1 MEFHT
6 SDPAGGLP
14 SARAA
19 LAAKKLPHAG
29 SDLMIALDIDGTIL
43 GHDGSLSPRVK
54 EAVHAHLEAGTKL
67 MLATGR
73 GIHGTE
79 LALGQ
84 LEMTE
89 GVAVCSNGAITLGLG
104 HTFLPHPVLGGRQI
118 AESRSKLR
126 SLDVGS
132 AFRVLRYTTFDP
144 REQVLQLHEALPEAL
159 LAVEELDGSRRVNR
173 DFPPGELSGPS
184 LVLPIDQI
192 GVPDATRLTVRAT
205 ELTSEELYSAVH
217 AIGMEGVEYAVGWSA
232 WLDVSPF
239 GISKGAALEDLRIAL
254 GIAANATVAVG
265 DGGNDREML
274 RWAEFGVAM
283 GGSSPRVL
291 AAADAQAKPVGEDGL
306 AEVLESL
313 Y

>member
-1 MEFHT
+1 M
-6 SDPAGGLP
+6 
-14 SARAA
+14 
-19 LAAKKLPHAG
+19 
-29 SDLMIALDIDGTIL
+29 
-43 GHDGSLSPRVK
+43 
-54 EAVHAHLEAGTKL
+54 
-67 MLATGR
+67 
-73 GIHGTE
+73 
-79 LALGQ
+79 
-84 LEMTE
+84 
-89 GVAVCSNGAITLGLG
+89 
-104 HTFLPHPVLGGRQI
+104 
-118 AESRSKLR
+118 
-126 SLDVGS
+126 GS

-159 LAVEELDGSRRVNR
+159 LAVEELDGPRRVNR

-306 AEVLESL
+306 AGVLESL